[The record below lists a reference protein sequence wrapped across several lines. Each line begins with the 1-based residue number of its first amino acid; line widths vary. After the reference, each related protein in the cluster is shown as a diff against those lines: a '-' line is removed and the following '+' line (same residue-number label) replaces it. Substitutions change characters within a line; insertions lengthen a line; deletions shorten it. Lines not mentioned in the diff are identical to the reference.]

1 MPIYEGISLITS
13 GLPVRPICSVRL
25 ERMLLSSDSMDTI
38 VEHLLG
44 RETGS
49 SSLVPIGMK
58 PKFVDVYFSADV
70 ETDGPI
76 PGPFSMLSLGLVFA
90 GAFDGETFSR
100 PNDYSQSFYR
110 EFRPISDDFEI
121 DALKVNG
128 LDRDLLLR
136 EGSLPEIAMN
146 EASQWVRMLAG
157 GGRPVLVAYPLSFDW
172 SFLYWYFIRFSV
184 DGSPFKYSQCFDIKT
199 AYAVKA
205 HIPISAAG
213 RSNLVP
219 SLRSHAVHSH
229 NALEDAIEQAQI
241 FANLFEWDGKN
252 GKSH

>member
-76 PGPFSMLSLGLVFA
+76 PGPFSMLSLGLV
-90 GAFDGETFSR
+90 
-100 PNDYSQSFYR
+100 SQAPLTARLFQDQMITPKASIVSSAPFQM
-110 EFRPISDDFEI
+110 I
-121 DALKVNG
+121 LK
-128 LDRDLLLR
+128 
-136 EGSLPEIAMN
+136 SMP
-146 EASQWVRMLAG
+146 
-157 GGRPVLVAYPLSFDW
+157 
-172 SFLYWYFIRFSV
+172 
-184 DGSPFKYSQCFDIKT
+184 
-199 AYAVKA
+199 
-205 HIPISAAG
+205 
-213 RSNLVP
+213 
-219 SLRSHAVHSH
+219 
-229 NALEDAIEQAQI
+229 
-241 FANLFEWDGKN
+241 
-252 GKSH
+252 

>member
-1 MPIYEGISLITS
+1 M
-13 GLPVRPICSVRL
+13 
-25 ERMLLSSDSMDTI
+25 
-38 VEHLLG
+38 
-44 RETGS
+44 
-49 SSLVPIGMK
+49 
-58 PKFVDVYFSADV
+58 DVYFSADV

-100 PNDYSQSFYR
+100 PSDYSQSFYR
-110 EFRPISDDFEI
+110 EFRPISDEFEI
-121 DALKVNG
+121 DALTVNG
-128 LDRDLLLR
+128 LDRDRLLR
-136 EGSLPEIAMN
+136 EGSLPGIAMN

-172 SFLYWYFIRFSV
+172 SFLYWYFIRFSG

-213 RSNLVP
+213 RRNLMP
-219 SLRSHAVHSH
+219 SLRSNTVHTH
-229 NALEDAIEQAQI
+229 NALDDAIEQAEV
-241 FANLFEWDGKN
+241 FANLFEWDGKH
-252 GKSH
+252 GEDY